1 MASVCFSFLRFQAG
15 LILTF
20 INTLVETV
28 GYGARAISA
37 NQSPDYTLLPFLVQN
52 LLILLA
58 PSLFAASIYMLLGR
72 IIRVTDGDSRSLIR
86 GRFLTIIFVC
96 GDVISF
102 LVQVGGKNGFPHTHF
117 FSIHHDSQKQAVE
130 CYLVPKPLVNF
141 PLGKMSS

>member
-1 MASVCFSFLRFQAG
+1 MGSAASVCFSFLRFRAG

-20 INTLVETV
+20 FNTLVETV

-37 NQSPDYTLLPFLVQN
+37 NQNPDYTLLPFLVQN

-72 IIRVTDGDSRSLIR
+72 VIRVTDGDYRSLIR

-102 LVQVGGKNGFPHTHF
+102 LVQVGGKNEFPHTYF
-117 FSIHHDSQKQAVE
+117 FSIHH
-130 CYLVPKPLVNF
+130 
-141 PLGKMSS
+141 G